1 MKTGVLKH
9 LTKMTYSP
17 SQTFQYKQQ
26 VTRKWVGFQEI
37 PTPVSPQL
45 KKQCVKDMAKH
56 ILKKQQ
62 KHKKQRK
69 LVLHEH
75 SIDEELVPKMPVT
88 KKTSHISPVR
98 DTPVQSSFEK
108 SGNPGGNVETS
119 TMDATINHGEQ
130 STKSTHKQTTTIPP
144 KVSTTES
151 FMRRY

>member
-1 MKTGVLKH
+1 M
-9 LTKMTYSP
+9 
-17 SQTFQYKQQ
+17 
-26 VTRKWVGFQEI
+26 
-37 PTPVSPQL
+37 
-45 KKQCVKDMAKH
+45 
-56 ILKKQQ
+56 
-62 KHKKQRK
+62 
-69 LVLHEH
+69 HEH

-98 DTPVQSSFEK
+98 DTPVQSNFEK

-151 FMRRY
+151 FHEEVLTSNITAHISDTDANVNIGEGVLHT